1 MTASN
6 QQLVSGL
13 LAKVG
18 GGRHGG
24 SSGDLAAAEVRV
36 DVDPEDVERKSWQA
50 LEKKG
55 FDADAVGRALRETEP
70 SVAAEGDRREA
81 FNEQKRRRT
90 HRALDWLILNL
101 DEGELPETFH
111 EEARTQR
118 KRRGAAAGKKKAAN
132 DSVEDEMDPTATRVA
147 EALRAAGSRRPSRSP
162 PPPRRMATSG
172 ARWTT
177 SAPRSGRAERRRS
190 RRHGRR
196 SRRRVRGTSTR
207 KRRRRF
213 CGPRA

>member
-1 MTASN
+1 M
-6 QQLVSGL
+6 
-13 LAKVG
+13 
-18 GGRHGG
+18 
-24 SSGDLAAAEVRV
+24 RV
-36 DVDPEDVERKSWQA
+36 DVDPEDVERNPWQA

-81 FNEQKRRRT
+81 FNEQKRRRV

-132 DSVEDEMDPTATRVA
+132 DSVEDEMDPAATRVA
-147 EALRAAGSRRPSRSP
+147 EALRAAALGAGRAAAAAASDGDPRRALDDLCAALGPSR
-162 PPPRRMATSG
+162 
-172 ARWTT
+172 
-177 SAPRSGRAERRRS
+177 ERRS

-196 SRRRVRGTSTR
+196 SPRLVRGTSTR

>member
-1 MTASN
+1 M
-6 QQLVSGL
+6 

-18 GGRHGG
+18 GGSHGG
-24 SSGDLAAAEVRV
+24 SSGDLAASEVRV

-81 FNEQKRRRT
+81 FNEQKRRRV

-118 KRRGAAAGKKKAAN
+118 KRRGAAAG
-132 DSVEDEMDPTATRVA
+132 P
-147 EALRAAGSRRPSRSP
+147 
-162 PPPRRMATSG
+162 
-172 ARWTT
+172 
-177 SAPRSGRAERRRS
+177 
-190 RRHGRR
+190 
-196 SRRRVRGTSTR
+196 GTL
-207 KRRRRF
+207 
-213 CGPRA
+213 